1 MVNEVSGVLTG
12 GMPIILRNIPDPRYI
27 AKASNKP
34 IPAAKTKAVETEDS
48 DFLSAISSSG
58 WRWPVHQTTSSLD

>member
-1 MVNEVSGVLTG
+1 MMG
-12 GMPIILRNIPDPRYI
+12 IILRNIPDPRYI
-27 AKASNKP
+27 AKASNTP

-58 WRWPVHQTTSSLD
+58 WR